1 MTRKPSPKLPRG
13 SLRELEP
20 SGTRLIR
27 PDRFKADLKP
37 GSLLEL
43 LGGGLQEFALAPIET
58 LTPARTAGKG
68 RTNLTLIEPTILQVD
83 TTPPAPPFANFD
95 FTKSER
101 RPAIQM
107 HFEPAAYGMTS
118 PATYIMEFLIA
129 VVGTASFNVA
139 AGPPGLIVSGL
150 GTRSV
155 SGNARVSVIFR
166 QLPPAQQVFAFL
178 EQTSGGAWTWFQT
191 QVKFPPLV
199 LERR

>member
-1 MTRKPSPKLPRG
+1 MPKNISSKVRRG
-13 SLRELEP
+13 VIRELEP
-20 SGTRLIR
+20 AGTRLIR

-43 LGGGLQEFALAPIET
+43 LGGGLAEFAFAPIET

-68 RTNLTLIEPTILQVD
+68 RTNVTVIESTILQVD

-95 FTKSER
+95 LTQSQR

-107 HFEPAAYGMTS
+107 HFEPSAYGMTS
-118 PATYIMEFLIA
+118 PATYIMEFMIA

-139 AGPPGLIVSGL
+139 AGPPGLNVSGL

-155 SGNARVSVIFR
+155 SGNARVSVVFR
-166 QLPPAQQVFAFL
+166 
-178 EQTSGGAWTWFQT
+178 
-191 QVKFPPLV
+191 K
-199 LERR
+199 